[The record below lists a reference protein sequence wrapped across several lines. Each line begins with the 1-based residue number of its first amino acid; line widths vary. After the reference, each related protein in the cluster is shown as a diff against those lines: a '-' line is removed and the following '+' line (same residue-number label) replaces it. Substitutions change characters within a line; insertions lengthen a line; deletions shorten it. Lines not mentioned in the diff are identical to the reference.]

1 MRTIKEEGLPEME
14 ITRKSDGTTIKL
26 PFSLGSSR
34 IECYIGTAPTG
45 NNSQS
50 IFNLNIKKGGQVD
63 EGCNLSFCGPIEQGE
78 FRDFLNQLII
88 ELDLINIKDE
98 KSQNF

>member
-1 MRTIKEEGLPEME
+1 MRIIKEEGLREME
-14 ITRKSDGTTIKL
+14 ITRRAEGTTIKL
-26 PFSLGSSR
+26 PFSLGASK
-34 IECYIGTAPTG
+34 IECFIGTAPTG
-45 NNSQS
+45 NNSQARF
-50 IFNLNIKKGGQVD
+50 ILNISEGGQVD

-98 KSQNF
+98 NSQNF